1 MSHVLTNGTERTL
14 DPGVIRERLEVF
26 STAWS
31 LGDIDTLMTFVTE
44 DCVYGASVGPEP
56 GETFVGAAAVRE
68 GFERML
74 RHDAAGTAHG
84 GRIVVAGTVAWVEWA
99 YVFAD
104 DAGRETMVRGCDLFE
119 FRGDKISRKDAFRKT
134 AGPPASRPA

>member
-1 MSHVLTNGTERTL
+1 MFTSGTERTL
-14 DPGVIRERLEVF
+14 DPSVIRERLEAF
-26 STAWS
+26 NAAWG
-31 LGDIDTLMTFVTE
+31 LGDVDTLMTFVTA

-74 RHDAAGTAHG
+74 RHDAAGTSTS
-84 GRIVVAGTVAWVEWA
+84 GRIVVAGAVAWVEWA

-104 DAGRETMVRGCDLFE
+104 DAGRETKVRGCDIFE

-134 AGPPASRPA
+134 GGTP